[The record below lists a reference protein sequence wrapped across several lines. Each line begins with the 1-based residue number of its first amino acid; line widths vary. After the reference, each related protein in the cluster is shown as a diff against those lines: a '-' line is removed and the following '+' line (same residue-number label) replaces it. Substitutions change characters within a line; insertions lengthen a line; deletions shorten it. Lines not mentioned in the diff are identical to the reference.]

1 MQDVLSSGTD
11 RQGWPFCRFT
21 EDVKPTIV
29 CCAPFTH
36 SKQSASRVLIMIE
49 DQGGGIKTDPLSS
62 THYGIWYL
70 FRLKIRTETSAARAV
85 LMALFRRSCLILRSA
100 CP

>member
-36 SKQSASRVLIMIE
+36 SKQSPSCVLIMIE

-70 FRLKIRTETSAARAV
+70 FRFRQKPQPHGRSWWPCPGAPGWSSGVPAR
-85 LMALFRRSCLILRSA
+85 L
-100 CP
+100 